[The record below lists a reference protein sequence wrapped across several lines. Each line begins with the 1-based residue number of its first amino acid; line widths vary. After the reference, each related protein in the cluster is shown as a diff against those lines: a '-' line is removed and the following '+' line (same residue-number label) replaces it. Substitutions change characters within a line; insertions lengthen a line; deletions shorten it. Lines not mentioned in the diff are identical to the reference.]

1 MLSQRRV
8 PPCPSS
14 EVATAP
20 GLAVASTARIGPP
33 VDTGAVA
40 LGLSVSPTGG
50 GQLHSSQGS
59 KASSPLAMKAE
70 KEAPKAAV
78 DNTIIPVEAK
88 ALSGRTTNST
98 VPEESPTCCPPPSV
112 LRALLPPAKQA
123 RHPALLS
130 HADAVSRVELKRPQ
144 TERQSAMPARD
155 ASCPPLGASPTAD
168 CASKHVLP
176 SQPGTSRLTEP
187 DVSPTIKLDF
197 VDNAARS
204 CEPAGAESEGEHR
217 LCTRDFSKGPDFVI
231 TTGKMAGR
239 LDEGFKT
246 PVQHYTLKQLS
257 AASPSKSRI
266 EHSHCMTVPLKMP
279 YAGCQSS
286 QETTGPVSH
295 QKAAVPSEATEFG
308 GDFVT
313 TRKDHPGTSFPVAN
327 AESYGML
334 YATTEPRPFN
344 FPGYKYS
351 PGELSET
358 PACRLAPSTDCPPVT
373 KPGAS
378 KAAAASPF
386 SAMAT
391 HLGPLLFS
399 LPPPLPPPLLLLLWW
414 LTTQRAASS
423 AAGSAAGTPDS
434 SRLQPRSASF
444 SASDSAESS
453 AAHSFSSFTRELF
466 SSHVIGEEDRPL
478 PSPPPLDPFVPIRSD
493 DCGIDKGCFRYGAPG
508 CDADSCEYFLSYRRL
523 GEDVEFELSA
533 DTDGWVGVGFSSDR
547 LMGGDDVMACVHFNG
562 HVRVQHYNNVGQWV
576 REQPRNPARDDEAI
590 YESGRVTCR
599 FKRALAA
606 HRNDAMVDL
615 HLSWYYLL
623 AWGPA
628 SHGLLTRHD
637 MDTPPV
643 TDSPVSVFRYEDVY
657 MPSAAYQTCS
667 SPGCLLV
674 IVAITFYTLMGVP

>member
-1 MLSQRRV
+1 M
-8 PPCPSS
+8 
-14 EVATAP
+14 
-20 GLAVASTARIGPP
+20 AS
-33 VDTGAVA
+33 
-40 LGLSVSPTGG
+40 
-50 GQLHSSQGS
+50 
-59 KASSPLAMKAE
+59 
-70 KEAPKAAV
+70 
-78 DNTIIPVEAK
+78 
-88 ALSGRTTNST
+88 
-98 VPEESPTCCPPPSV
+98 
-112 LRALLPPAKQA
+112 
-123 RHPALLS
+123 
-130 HADAVSRVELKRPQ
+130 
-144 TERQSAMPARD
+144 
-155 ASCPPLGASPTAD
+155 
-168 CASKHVLP
+168 
-176 SQPGTSRLTEP
+176 
-187 DVSPTIKLDF
+187 
-197 VDNAARS
+197 
-204 CEPAGAESEGEHR
+204 
-217 LCTRDFSKGPDFVI
+217 
-231 TTGKMAGR
+231 
-239 LDEGFKT
+239 
-246 PVQHYTLKQLS
+246 
-257 AASPSKSRI
+257 
-266 EHSHCMTVPLKMP
+266 
-279 YAGCQSS
+279 
-286 QETTGPVSH
+286 
-295 QKAAVPSEATEFG
+295 
-308 GDFVT
+308 
-313 TRKDHPGTSFPVAN
+313 
-327 AESYGML
+327 
-334 YATTEPRPFN
+334 
-344 FPGYKYS
+344 
-351 PGELSET
+351 
-358 PACRLAPSTDCPPVT
+358 
-373 KPGAS
+373 
-378 KAAAASPF
+378 
-386 SAMAT
+386 

-453 AAHSFSSFTRELF
+453 AAWPGGASAGESSRNVSPGYNSASGDTQQRQQDQPGQRQHEEEEDPARSSDPELLVGDPNFLPSLESLLLLGEDEQRNRHEDDKQDGEMMVMVMMEGGESDNGETVERHGERGDEGGRTEGDWKLEEQQGEEQEMQEGQEVEEEQEIQKGQKIQVELEFQEVQKYPENQEIEQEPEGQEIQVELEFQEVQKYQEKQGIEEEQEIQRPREMQEFQEIQEEQNNEQMELPPIAHWHGEQLESHSFSSFTRELF

>member
-1 MLSQRRV
+1 M
-8 PPCPSS
+8 
-14 EVATAP
+14 
-20 GLAVASTARIGPP
+20 AS
-33 VDTGAVA
+33 
-40 LGLSVSPTGG
+40 
-50 GQLHSSQGS
+50 
-59 KASSPLAMKAE
+59 
-70 KEAPKAAV
+70 
-78 DNTIIPVEAK
+78 
-88 ALSGRTTNST
+88 
-98 VPEESPTCCPPPSV
+98 
-112 LRALLPPAKQA
+112 
-123 RHPALLS
+123 
-130 HADAVSRVELKRPQ
+130 
-144 TERQSAMPARD
+144 
-155 ASCPPLGASPTAD
+155 
-168 CASKHVLP
+168 
-176 SQPGTSRLTEP
+176 
-187 DVSPTIKLDF
+187 
-197 VDNAARS
+197 
-204 CEPAGAESEGEHR
+204 
-217 LCTRDFSKGPDFVI
+217 
-231 TTGKMAGR
+231 
-239 LDEGFKT
+239 
-246 PVQHYTLKQLS
+246 
-257 AASPSKSRI
+257 
-266 EHSHCMTVPLKMP
+266 
-279 YAGCQSS
+279 
-286 QETTGPVSH
+286 
-295 QKAAVPSEATEFG
+295 
-308 GDFVT
+308 
-313 TRKDHPGTSFPVAN
+313 
-327 AESYGML
+327 
-334 YATTEPRPFN
+334 
-344 FPGYKYS
+344 
-351 PGELSET
+351 
-358 PACRLAPSTDCPPVT
+358 
-373 KPGAS
+373 
-378 KAAAASPF
+378 
-386 SAMAT
+386 

-399 LPPPLPPPLLLLLWW
+399 LPPPLPPPPLLLLLLWW
-414 LTTQRAASS
+414 RLTTQRAASS
-423 AAGSAAGTPDS
+423 ATGSAAGTPDS
-434 SRLQPRSASF
+434 SRLQPRPASF

-453 AAHSFSSFTRELF
+453 AAWPGGAGAGESSRNVSPGYNSAAGDTQQRQQDHPGQRQHEEEEQEDPARSSDPELLVGDPNFLPSLESLLLLGEDEQRNRHEDDKQDGEMMVMVMMEGGESDYGETVERHGERGDEGGRTEGDGKLEEQQGEEQEMQEEQEIEEEQEIQKGQEIQVELEFQEVQKYPENQEIEQEPEGQEIQVELEFQEVQKYPENQEIEQEPEGQEIQVELEFQEVQKYPENQEIEQEPEGQEIQVELEFQEVQKYPENQEIEQEPEGQEIQVELEFEEVQNYQEKQGIEEEQEIQRPREMQESQEIQEEQNNEQMELPPIAPWHGERLESHSFSSFTRELF